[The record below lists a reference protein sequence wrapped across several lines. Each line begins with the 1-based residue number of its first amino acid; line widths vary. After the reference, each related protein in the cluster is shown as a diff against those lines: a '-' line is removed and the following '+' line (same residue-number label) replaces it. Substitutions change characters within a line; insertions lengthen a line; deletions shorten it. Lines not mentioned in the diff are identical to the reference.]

1 MVDKINIVV
10 AKNSDGYSVNFP
22 ELDSIHYQDSSLDK
36 VLNKLKETLETHL
49 RQDDLGKETT
59 GESILNMINKYDL
72 IEEELN
78 SIPVDGAEEHDHYL
92 YGTPKKSQ

>member
-22 ELDSIHYQDSSLDK
+22 ELDSIDYQDSSLDK

-49 RQDDLGKETT
+49 TQDDLGKETT
-59 GESILNMINKYDL
+59 GESILNMVNKYDL
-72 IEEELN
+72 TEEELN
-78 SIPVDGAEEHDHYL
+78 SLPIDAAEEHDHYL

>member
-22 ELDSIHYQDSSLDK
+22 ELDSINYQDSSLDK

-49 RQDDLGKETT
+49 SQDDLGKETT
-59 GESILNMINKYDL
+59 GESILNMVNKYDL
-72 IEEELN
+72 TEEELN
-78 SIPVDGAEEHDHYL
+78 SLPIDAAEEHDHYL